1 MPPLITGA
9 AADRLVYALD
19 ALLGVCA
26 GLAFWGLLSDLFK
39 APDAPPLWACVAFG
53 LVVALYS
60 RLLKRL
66 PPYDD
71 ELDSA
76 D

>member
-1 MPPLITGA
+1 VRALITGA

-19 ALLGVCA
+19 AMLGICA
-26 GLAFWGLLSDLFK
+26 GLAFWGLLAEVFK

-53 LVVALYS
+53 CVVFLYS

-71 ELDSA
+71 EFDSE